1 MARAVPTVGP
11 RLHAWRRNSRSAFAR
26 ATRSNLGLLV
36 SVVILLTV
44 FVFALLAP
52 IVAPHDPTEQ
62 DLEARLVPPF
72 WTAEGTSH
80 HLLGTDA
87 LGRDLLSRIIYGARI
102 SLFVGFMAVAVQGVI
117 GVTVGLT
124 TGYYGGRFDAVVM
137 RLADIQLAVPFFVLA
152 IAVMTVLGPGLRNVV
167 LVLGISGW
175 ILYGRVVR
183 SEVLSIREREYV
195 EAARALGGSGPRIL
209 IKHVLPNVFSSFL
222 VISTLEV
229 ARMII
234 AEASLSYLG
243 LGVQP
248 PTPTWGGMVADGR
261 NWLMI
266 SWWVS
271 TLPGIA
277 IFATVLAVNVIGDF
291 LRDWLDPTLRH
302 G

>member
-1 MARAVPTVGP
+1 VPPAAPRQHHGSRARPA
-11 RLHAWRRNSRSAFAR
+11 LAFVR
-26 ATRSNLGLLV
+26 ATRGNVGLLI
-36 SVVILLTV
+36 SIAILIVVFIS
-44 FVFALLAP
+44 ALLAP
-52 IVAPHDPTEQ
+52 MLAPHDPVEQ

-72 WTAEGTSH
+72 WAAEGDAV

-87 LGRDLLSRIIYGARI
+87 LGRDLLSRIIYGSRV
-102 SLFVGFMAVAVQGVI
+102 SLFVGFMAVAVQGTI
-117 GVTVGLT
+117 GVVVGLT
-124 TGYYGGRFDAVVM
+124 TGYYGGRLDAVVM

-183 SEVLSIREREYV
+183 SEVLSVRERDYV
-195 EAARALGGSGPRIL
+195 EAARALGGTGARIL
-209 IKHVLPNVFSSFL
+209 FKHVLPNVFSSFL

-261 NWLMI
+261 NWLMT

-271 TLPGIA
+271 TLPGVA

-302 G
+302 S